1 MLSFWLYSKNKITKS
16 LKYCHFNILDLQ
28 MAYIHIRWLRLG
40 DLWIPRNQK
49 KQWLL
54 LEGMASTKRNAQGGD
69 FPLGQ
74 MSRGQFSRY
83 NFPRGQL
90 SLGAIV
96 RGAIIQEGQFSSG
109 EIVRGAGG
117 GNYTW
122 SNHSE
127 GNFPRGQLSSRLIAQ
142 GAIIWGAIIQGA
154 IVRGS
159 VFHGENYTDTLST
172 YCTFLDQT

>member
-1 MLSFWLYSKNKITKS
+1 MLSFRLYSKNKITKS

-40 DLWIPRNQK
+40 DLWIARNQK

-54 LEGMASTKRNAQGGD
+54 LEGMASTKRNAQGG
-69 FPLGQ
+69 G
-74 MSRGQFSRY
+74 GGFSTRAIV
-83 NFPRGQL
+83 Q
-90 SLGAIV
+90 GAIFQV
-96 RGAIIQEGQFSSG
+96 QFSSAAIILG
-109 EIVRGAGG
+109 
-117 GNYTW
+117 
-122 SNHSE
+122 SNCPG

-142 GAIIWGAIIQGA
+142 EAIIWGAIIQGA

-159 VFHGENYTDTLST
+159 IFHGENYPDTLST